1 MEFRVLGPLEVVDG
15 DRPVDLGGPRQRA
28 LLAILLTQAN
38 QVVSRDALI
47 DALFGEEPREAARN
61 LVQVYVSRLRKAL
74 EPERERRSGGSIVVT
89 RAPGYLVRVEPEQL
103 DLHRFERL
111 AEEGRRALSAGEADR
126 AAERFRE
133 ALALWRGPALADF
146 AFEEFAAGE
155 SARLDEL
162 RLAVV
167 EDRIEADLAR
177 GLHAT
182 LIGELQGLVA
192 EHPLR
197 ERPRGQL
204 MLALYRAGRQAEALD
219 VYQEGRRLLVEELGL
234 EPGSTLRDLERAM
247 LQHDPALELGTTPP
261 AAPETA
267 AVRRILVV
275 SDGDDEGRGLF
286 ELAETLAS
294 ASEPR
299 ELILAKLVTETAE
312 LRLAA
317 SRLNDERARLVERG
331 LSTRSTAFT
340 TMDRAADTLRLAGE
354 QEVELLLSSLPA
366 DDGEVAAGDLARVL
380 EEAPCDVALLAGERL
395 GEPGAVLVPFGG
407 ADHDWAALE
416 LGAWLARATGQT
428 LLLLG
433 PLAKPEGEARD
444 ASRLLG
450 QASLVVQRFL
460 DVAAEPV
467 LTPAGADGV
476 VGAASEAGM
485 VVVGFSPRWRDEGIG
500 EVRRE
505 IIDRLTCPVLLV
517 RRGLRPGGLA
527 PASTLTRFSWSLR
540 EASALTGASAHP

>member
-28 LLAILLTQAN
+28 LLAILLTRAN
-38 QVVSRDALI
+38 QVVPRDTLI

-61 LVQVYVSRLRKAL
+61 LLQVYVSRLRKAL
-74 EPERERRSGGSIVVT
+74 EPGRERRSGGSIIVT
-89 RAPGYLVRVEPEQL
+89 RAPGYLVQLESEHL

-111 AEEGRRALSAGEADR
+111 AEDGRRALAAGEAEQ

-155 SARLDEL
+155 STRLDEL

-177 GLHAT
+177 GLDAT

-234 EPGSTLRDLERAM
+234 EPGSTLRELERAM
-247 LQHDPALELGTTPP
+247 LQQDPALVLGKSPA

-267 AVRRILVV
+267 VVRRILVV
-275 SDGDDEGRGLF
+275 SDGADDAL
-286 ELAETLAS
+286 ELLTVAEALA
-294 ASEPR
+294 AAPEPR
-299 ELILAKLVTETAE
+299 ELILAQLVRDPAE
-312 LRLAA
+312 LRRAA
-317 SRLNDERARLVERG
+317 SRLNDERSGLADRG
-331 LSTRSTAFT
+331 LPARSTAFT
-340 TMDRAADTLRLAGE
+340 TTDWAGDVLRLASE
-354 QEVELLLSSLPA
+354 QEIELLLLSRLPE
-366 DDGEVAAGDLARVL
+366 DDRDVAEGELGRVL
-380 EEAPCDVALLAGERL
+380 EEAPCDVALHVGDGLRAA
-395 GEPGAVLVPFGG
+395 GAVLVPFGG

-416 LGAWLARATGQT
+416 LGAWLARASGRA

-433 PLAKPEGEARD
+433 PLAKPEGGARD
-444 ASRLLG
+444 ASRLLA
-450 QASLVVQRFL
+450 QASLIVQRFL
-460 DVAAEPV
+460 DVAAEPL
-467 LTPAGADGV
+467 LTPPGVDGIV
-476 VGAASEAGM
+476 EAASEAGI
-485 VVVGFSPRWRDEGIG
+485 VIAGLSSRWRQEGIG

-505 IIDRLTCPVLLV
+505 IVGRVAQPVLLV
-517 RRGLRPGGLA
+517 RRGIRPGGLA
-527 PASTLTRFSWSLR
+527 PTATLTRFSWSLR
-540 EASALTGASAHP
+540 EASGTEASGE

>member
-28 LLAILLTQAN
+28 LLAILLTRAN
-38 QVVSRDALI
+38 QVVPRDTLI

-61 LVQVYVSRLRKAL
+61 LLQVYVSRLRKAL
-74 EPERERRSGGSIVVT
+74 EPGRELRSGGSIIVT
-89 RAPGYLVRVEPEQL
+89 RAPGYLVQLESELL

-111 AEEGRRALSAGEADR
+111 AEEGRRALAAGDAEQ

-155 SARLDEL
+155 STRLDEL

-177 GLHAT
+177 GLDAT

-192 EHPLR
+192 AHPLR

-234 EPGSTLRDLERAM
+234 EPGSTLRELERAM
-247 LQHDPALELGTTPP
+247 LQQDPALVLGKSPVAP
-261 AAPETA
+261 PETA
-267 AVRRILVV
+267 AVRHILVV
-275 SDGDDEGRGLF
+275 SDGADDARALLTVAEV
-286 ELAETLAS
+286 LAA
-294 ASEPR
+294 APEPR
-299 ELILAKLVTETAE
+299 ELILAQLVRDPAE
-312 LRLAA
+312 LRRAA
-317 SRLNDERARLVERG
+317 SRLNDERAGLADRG
-331 LSTRSTAFT
+331 LLARSTAFT
-340 TMDRAADTLRLAGE
+340 TTDWAADVLRLASE
-354 QEVELLLSSLPA
+354 QEIELLLLSRLPG
-366 DDGEVAAGDLARVL
+366 DDLDVAEGELGRVL
-380 EEAPCDVALLAGERL
+380 EEAPCDVALHVGDGLRAS
-395 GEPGAVLVPFGG
+395 GAVLVPFGG

-416 LGAWLARATGQT
+416 LGAWFARASGRA

-433 PLAKPEGEARD
+433 PLAKPEGGARD
-444 ASRLLG
+444 ASRLLA
-450 QASLVVQRFL
+450 QASLIVQRFL
-460 DVAAEPV
+460 DVAAEPL
-467 LTPAGADGV
+467 LTPPGADGIV
-476 VGAASEAGM
+476 EAASEAGI
-485 VVVGFSPRWRDEGIG
+485 VVAGLSSRWRQEGIG

-505 IIDRLTCPVLLV
+505 IVRRVAQPVLLV
-517 RRGLRPGGLA
+517 RRGIRPGGLA
-527 PASTLTRFSWSLR
+527 PTATLTRFSWSLR
-540 EASALTGASAHP
+540 EASGTEASGE

>member
-28 LLAILLTQAN
+28 LLAILLTRAN
-38 QVVSRDALI
+38 QVVPRDTLI

-61 LVQVYVSRLRKAL
+61 LLQVYVSRLRKAL
-74 EPERERRSGGSIVVT
+74 EPGRERRSGGSIIVT
-89 RAPGYLVRVEPEQL
+89 RAPGYLVQVESEHL

-111 AEEGRRALSAGEADR
+111 AEDGRRALAAGEAEQ

-155 SARLDEL
+155 STRLDEL

-177 GLHAT
+177 GLDAT

-197 ERPRGQL
+197 ERSRGQL

-234 EPGSTLRDLERAM
+234 EPGSTLRELERAM
-247 LQHDPALELGTTPP
+247 LQQDPALVLGKSPA

-275 SDGDDEGRGLF
+275 SDAGDDAL
-286 ELAETLAS
+286 ELLTVAEALA
-294 ASEPR
+294 AAPEPR
-299 ELILAKLVTETAE
+299 ELILAQLVRDAAE

-317 SRLNDERARLVERG
+317 SRLNDERVRSRRPRAPGSVDG
-331 LSTRSTAFT
+331 LHH
-340 TMDRAADTLRLAGE
+340 D
-354 QEVELLLSSLPA
+354 
-366 DDGEVAAGDLARVL
+366 
-380 EEAPCDVALLAGERL
+380 RL
-395 GEPGAVLVPFGG
+395 G
-407 ADHDWAALE
+407 
-416 LGAWLARATGQT
+416 R
-428 LLLLG
+428 
-433 PLAKPEGEARD
+433 
-444 ASRLLG
+444 
-450 QASLVVQRFL
+450 
-460 DVAAEPV
+460 
-467 LTPAGADGV
+467 
-476 VGAASEAGM
+476 
-485 VVVGFSPRWRDEGIG
+485 
-500 EVRRE
+500 
-505 IIDRLTCPVLLV
+505 
-517 RRGLRPGGLA
+517 
-527 PASTLTRFSWSLR
+527 
-540 EASALTGASAHP
+540 

>member
-1 MEFRVLGPLEVVDG
+1 MDFRVLGPLEVVDG

-28 LLAILLTQAN
+28 LLAILLTRAN
-38 QVVSRDALI
+38 QVVPRDTLI

-61 LVQVYVSRLRKAL
+61 LLQVYVSRLRKAL
-74 EPERERRSGGSIVVT
+74 EPGRDRRSGGSIIVT
-89 RAPGYLVRVEPEQL
+89 RAPGYLVQLESDHL

-111 AEEGRRALSAGEADR
+111 AEDGRRALATGEAEQ

-155 SARLDEL
+155 STRLDEL

-177 GLHAT
+177 GLDAT

-234 EPGSTLRDLERAM
+234 EPGSTLRELERAM
-247 LQHDPALELGTTPP
+247 LQQDPALVLGKSPA

-267 AVRRILVV
+267 AVRHILVV
-275 SDGDDEGRGLF
+275 SDAADDALEVLTVA
-286 ELAETLAS
+286 EALAA

-299 ELILAKLVTETAE
+299 ELILAQLVRDPAE
-312 LRLAA
+312 LRRAA
-317 SRLNDERARLVERG
+317 SRLNDERAGLADRG
-331 LSTRSTAFT
+331 LRARSTAFT
-340 TMDRAADTLRLAGE
+340 TADWAADVLRLANE
-354 QEVELLLSSLPA
+354 QEIELLLLSRFPE
-366 DDGEVAAGDLARVL
+366 DDREVAAGELGRVL
-380 EEAPCDVALLAGERL
+380 DEAPCDVVLHIGEGLLAS
-395 GEPGAVLVPFGG
+395 GAVLVPFGG

-416 LGAWLARATGQT
+416 LGAWLARASGRP

-433 PLAKPEGEARD
+433 PLAKPEGGARD
-444 ASRLLG
+444 ASRLLA
-450 QASLVVQRFL
+450 QASLIVQRFL
-460 DVAAEPV
+460 DVAAEPL
-467 LTPAGADGV
+467 LTPPGVDGIV
-476 VGAASEAGM
+476 EAASEAGI
-485 VVVGFSPRWRDEGIG
+485 VVAGLSSRWRQEGIG

-505 IIDRLTCPVLLV
+505 IVRRVAQPVLLV
-517 RRGLRPGGLA
+517 RRGIRPGGLA
-527 PASTLTRFSWSLR
+527 PTATLTRFSWSLR
-540 EASALTGASAHP
+540 EASGTEASGE